1 MQQFP
6 PTRRSCGSSGPEGL
20 HQLGIGRTLSART
33 KCVQDVDEQSAVL
46 TLTETAAYLRVSKA
60 HLSNVIKGKVPGVPP
75 LRCARVGRR
84 LLIKRERANEWLEIA
99 GEGSPFNKWECL
111 SRAKNQR
118 L

>member
-20 HQLGIGRTLSART
+20 HQLGIGRTPSART

-60 HLSNVIKGKVPGVPP
+60 HLSNVIKGTVPGVPP

-84 LLIKRERANEWLEIA
+84 LLIKREWANEWLEIA
-99 GEGSPFNKWECL
+99 GEGSPFDKW
-111 SRAKNQR
+111 
-118 L
+118 